1 MLIRIAWGVVM
12 SLSKQN
18 ESEHSI
24 LIVDDDVEFLDG
36 ARRALLAH
44 GVGNVTTLMDSSQAL
59 RSLATG
65 AHTVMLLDW
74 VMPDP
79 SGADLLPDIV
89 RHYPNI
95 PVIIMTGVRD
105 LENVVSC
112 IKQGAYDYV
121 TKPLDTTRLVSI
133 VQNAVK
139 SNELI
144 IRNQKLTGYL
154 LGEPLADPENFSE
167 IITCNDRMMSI
178 FKVIETLASSRQPV
192 LITGETGVG
201 KELIAQAIHR
211 CSGLKGQ
218 MVTVNAAGLDDTM
231 LADTLYGHKKGAYTG
246 ATESREGLI
255 ELAKGGTLFLD
266 EIGDLSSASQIKL
279 LRLLQQNEY
288 YRLGSD
294 VLHKSDA
301 RIIAASNGNF
311 QSLLSTGV
319 FRSDLYYRISAHSLH
334 IPPLRERREDKL
346 LLVEHFVAK
355 TATSM
360 LRTPPEL
367 SKDLRSALISY
378 DFPGNVRELINMVHN
393 AVTYNRTETLNLE
406 DFPGL
411 APGKSMPR
419 NIVRKLGN
427 NQFALHG
434 IFHDF
439 PSIDEVQTVLVE
451 EAIALSNGNRSIA
464 AKMLG
469 VSRPTLQ
476 KKLERAAEK
485 RSDEDDEW

>member
-1 MLIRIAWGVVM
+1 M
-12 SLSKQN
+12 SKSEQH
-18 ESEHSI
+18 EAEHSI
-24 LIVDDDVEFLDG
+24 LIVDDDAEFLDG

-44 GVGNVTTLMDSSQAL
+44 GIANVTTLQESAL
-59 RSLATG
+59 TLRALATG
-65 AHTVMLLDW
+65 AHSVLLLDW

-79 SGADLLPDIV
+79 SGADLLPEIV
-89 RHYPNI
+89 RQYPNI

-112 IKQGAYDYV
+112 IKQGAYDYI

-139 SNELI
+139 SNDLI
-144 IRNQKLTGYL
+144 TRNRKLTEYL
-154 LGEPLADPENFSE
+154 LGEPLSNAENFAE

-211 CSGLKGQ
+211 CSGLKGR

-231 LADTLYGHKKGAYTG
+231 LADTLFGHKKGAYTG
-246 ATESREGLI
+246 ATESRDGLI
-255 ELAKGGTLFLD
+255 AQAKGGTLFLD
-266 EIGDLSSASQIKL
+266 EIGDLSNSSQIKL

-311 QSLLSTGV
+311 PALLASGG

-334 IPPLRERREDKL
+334 IPPLRERREDIL
-346 LLVEHFVAK
+346 PILEYYVRI
-355 TATSM
+355 TSASM
-360 LRTPPEL
+360 MRKPPEL
-367 SKDLRSALISY
+367 SRELRQALLSY
-378 DFPGNVRELINMVHN
+378 DFPGNVREMINKVHN
-393 AVTYNRTETLNLE
+393 AVTYNRTGTLGLE

-411 APGKSMPR
+411 VSGAAASR
-419 NIVRKLGN
+419 DVIRKIGN
-427 NQFALHG
+427 NQFALHA

-439 PSIDEVQTVLVE
+439 PTIDEVQSLLVD
-451 EAIALSNGNRSIA
+451 EAMLLSQGNRSIA

-469 VSRPTLQ
+469 ISRPTLQ
-476 KKLERAAEK
+476 KKLER
-485 RSDEDDEW
+485 DEEDNG